1 MAARTSPTSRSRQV
15 VRTGS
20 RGPEA
25 GLAVCGIILALAVV
39 TGLAGQLAA
48 LISGHGW
55 PSWHGV
61 GMGLLRPIVGA
72 YVYPADPMRGWPG
85 LAPTDTAPAVV
96 YWAWFAI
103 LLGLLTGFAVVT
115 VRAVAGRRGRPG
127 FARRQEVAA
136 RLGTTAVLKQAPRLR
151 PTLARTAPRPRP
163 EQLGARLG
171 RDVHTGIDCWS
182 SVRQSKY
189 VVGPSESGKTSAVVI
204 PEALDHDGPLLAP
217 SSRADV
223 MAATWRS
230 RSERG
235 RVLLFD
241 PLRTAP
247 GLPLLRWDL
256 VRACTDPATA
266 MRRAQDLMASV
277 DMSGVSNGDAWK
289 NRGQAVLRNLLH
301 AAALDHGDIRTVL
314 KWAYDQ
320 TCVEPASV
328 LDRSS
333 VTPHT
338 WAAMQYSVIQTP
350 ERQRAGYY
358 MAVEGALEPFMHPAV
373 LETCLPGTG
382 QQFDPASFLDP
393 ARGQQTIYLLAQVD
407 QAVAVTDLLGALMDE
422 IIELSRAAS
431 QRSENNRLDPPLK
444 FLVDEAPNTATL
456 KQLPSLISD
465 GGGRGIPTTMVV
477 QDRHQAVRRWGR
489 DDAASMWGAATIR
502 QVLPGVA
509 GEDEMREIAAY
520 FGEFDE
526 EIPSFTRGAQGHSE
540 QVSVRTR
547 AAMTSADVRSI
558 ASFHSLVIAAGGLR
572 PIETELVPYFRRQ
585 DAGLTARAERDFYT
599 ALNEGRT
606 VL

>member
-1 MAARTSPTSRSRQV
+1 M
-15 VRTGS
+15 RTGP

-25 GLAVCGIILALAVV
+25 GLAVCAIIVAVAIV

-48 LISGHGW
+48 LTSGHGW
-55 PSWHGV
+55 PRWHGI
-61 GMGLLRPIVGA
+61 GWELLRPLAG
-72 YVYPADPMRGWPG
+72 VYLHAADPMRNWPG
-85 LAPTDTAPAVV
+85 LPPTITVPAVM
-96 YWAWFAI
+96 YWICFAVVI
-103 LLGLLTGFAVVT
+103 GAAMTLAVVT
-115 VRAVAGRRGRPG
+115 VRVVVGRRSRPG
-127 FARRQEVAA
+127 FARRRDVAA
-136 RLGTTAVLKQAPRLR
+136 RLGTTALVKQAPRLR
-151 PTLARTAPRPRP
+151 PALARTTSRPRA
-163 EQLGARLG
+163 EQLGTRLG

-256 VRACTDPATA
+256 VWACTDPAVA

-277 DMSGVSNGDAWK
+277 DMTGVSNGDAWK

-301 AAALDHGDIRTVL
+301 AAALDHRDIRTVL
-314 KWAYDQ
+314 RWAYDQ
-320 TCVEPASV
+320 TSVEPAAI
-328 LDRSS
+328 LDRGG
-333 VTPHT
+333 VTPGN
-338 WAAMQYSVIQTP
+338 WAEMQYSVIQTP

-373 LETCLPGTG
+373 LETCLPGAG
-382 QQFDPASFLDP
+382 QQFDPVSFLDP
-393 ARGQQTIYLLAQVD
+393 TGGQQTIYMIAQVD

-422 IIELSRAAS
+422 IIELARAAA

-477 QDRHQAVRRWGR
+477 QDRHQAARRWGR

-526 EIPSFTRGAQGHSE
+526 EVPSVTRGAQGHSE
-540 QVSVRTR
+540 QISVRTR
-547 AAMTSADVRSI
+547 AAMTPADVRSI

-572 PIETELVPYFRRQ
+572 PIETELVPYFRRP

>member
-1 MAARTSPTSRSRQV
+1 MTTRASSTSGDRPV
-15 VRTGS
+15 VRAGL
-20 RGPEA
+20 RGPES
-25 GLAVCGIILALAVV
+25 GLAACGITLTAAAA

-48 LISGHGW
+48 LTTGHGW

-61 GMGLLRPIVGA
+61 GLDVVGPIAGVFA
-72 YVYPADPMRGWPG
+72 HPADPMRGWPG
-85 LAPTDTAPAVV
+85 LAPTVTVAAVAF
-96 YWAWFAI
+96 WTCFAMVVAAQMAA
-103 LLGLLTGFAVVT
+103 TVVT
-115 VRAVAGRRGRPG
+115 VRAVVRHRGRPG
-127 FARRQEVAA
+127 FASRREVTA
-136 RLGTTAVLKQAPRLR
+136 RLGTAALLRQKSRLR
-151 PTLARTAPRPRP
+151 PALARTTSRLRAD
-163 EQLGARLG
+163 QLGTLLG
-171 RDVHTGIDCWS
+171 RDVHTGVDCWS

-189 VVGPSESGKTSAVVI
+189 VVGPSESGKTSAVVV

-241 PLRTAP
+241 PLRIAP
-247 GLPLLRWDL
+247 GLPLLRWDP
-256 VRACTDPATA
+256 VQACADPATA

-277 DMSGVSNGDAWK
+277 DMSAVSNGDAWR

-314 KWAYDQ
+314 QWAYNQ
-320 TCVEPASV
+320 TSVEPAGV
-328 LDRSS
+328 LDRSP
-333 VTPHT
+333 VTPGT
-338 WAAMQYSVIQTP
+338 WAEMQYSVIQTP

-358 MAVEGALEPFMHPAV
+358 MAVEAALEPFMHPAV
-373 LETCLPGTG
+373 LDTCLPGTG
-382 QQFDPASFLDP
+382 QHFDPTSVLDP
-393 ARGQQTIYLLAQVD
+393 THGQQTIYLLAQVD

-422 IIELSRAAS
+422 IIEVARAAG

-456 KQLPSLISD
+456 KQLPSLIAD

-477 QDRHQAVRRWGR
+477 QDRHQAIRRWGH

-509 GEDEMREIAAY
+509 GEDEMREIATY

-526 EIPSFTRGAQGHSE
+526 EIPSFSRGAQGYSE

-547 AAMTSADVRSI
+547 AAMTPADVRSI

-572 PIETELVPYFRRQ
+572 PVETELVPYFRRP
-585 DAGLTARAERDFYT
+585 DAAATARAERDFYA
-599 ALNEGRT
+599 ALNEGSSA
-606 VL
+606 L